1 MPKEESRKR
10 KRVSVSQ
17 LKPGVYVVDLDRSWF
32 QTRFYFH
39 RRLIK
44 DKKDIEALKKHGIRE
59 VVIDIARGADVDAPL
74 ADPLPE
80 ISTAVPGEPP
90 AHSNAPFPERFIY
103 SCGKCLRPLPGDWK
117 IGGI

>member
-1 MPKEESRKR
+1 MAIIRSSTRMAKESSRR

-44 DKKDIEALKKHGIRE
+44 DTKDIEDLKRHGIRE
-59 VVIDIARGADVDAPL
+59 VVIDTARGADVEAPL

-80 ISTAVPGEPP
+80 TAAVVPNKEARAAEPETHPASPGEI
-90 AHSNAPFPERFIY
+90 A
-103 SCGKCLRPLPGDWK
+103 L
-117 IGGI
+117 